1 MLSMSK
7 TRIVF
12 SFVLLLAGVSAKSQ
26 SIHRDS
32 IAGVWTCVEANLP
45 EALKI
50 PAEEVEAMNMLKL
63 AIVKSKFLFKTNGL
77 FEWQFQKGTPAVFQQ
92 IDFLNNQKW
101 SVDSNKR
108 MIHIGEP
115 RENLMQI
122 TIHEKEGIV
131 YFVLSDTPL
140 LLRMKKG

>member
-1 MLSMSK
+1 MSR

-12 SFVLLLAGVSAKSQ
+12 SVVFLLSGVSAKAQ

-32 IAGVWTCVEANLP
+32 IAGVWTCVEAKLP
-45 EALKI
+45 EGLKI
-50 PAEEVEAMNMLKL
+50 PAEEVEAINMLKL

-77 FEWQFQKGTPAVFQQ
+77 FEWQFQKDAPAVFQQ

-108 MIHIGEP
+108 MIYIGAP
-115 RENLMQI
+115 SENLMQI
-122 TIHEKEGIV
+122 IIHEKEGIV
-131 YFVLSDTPL
+131 YFVIPDTPL
-140 LLRMKKG
+140 LLRMKKE